1 MSRSSPYV
9 IVLDGDER
17 AQLETI
23 IRKRTSSLRDVQRAR
38 IVLLAAGGVE
48 NRVIADM
55 VQVVVNT
62 VSMWRKRFFEE
73 RFDGLTDRHRSGRPR
88 TFPPSGDR

>member
-1 MSRSSPYV
+1 M

-17 AQLETI
+17 ARLETVV
-23 IRKRTSSLRDVQRAR
+23 RKRTSSLRDVQRAR
-38 IVLLAAGGVE
+38 IVLLAAGGVG
-48 NRVIADM
+48 NRVIAEM
-55 VQVVVNT
+55 VQVAVNT

-73 RFDGLTDRHRSGRPR
+73 RFDGLTDRRRSGRPR